1 MALVLIALAALLPA
15 AVAGVS
21 LLAICDG
28 RERKVGDGLRL
39 RLSNKKALTSSARVR
54 WS

>member
-1 MALVLIALAALLPA
+1 MAIVLIALAALLPA

-21 LLAICDG
+21 LLAICGDT
-28 RERKVGDGLRL
+28 ERKVGDRLRL
-39 RLSNKKALTSSARVR
+39 RLSSKKALTSSPTVR